1 MFRLTIILLASSAVL
16 SGCALTVSKAAL
28 DPQAGVSVERS
39 LEDVTAARAIRARM
53 LRAEG
58 HDLNDVS
65 VDVVKGIVVLAGA
78 TPNAADKKEAERI
91 AWSAPGVA
99 KVGNEIYVGRSLSLG
114 SKTKDELIS
123 TAVRTRMATSN
134 NVRNLN
140 YTVETRDGVV
150 YLMGVA
156 RSQAEL
162 EEAARLASI
171 TKGVREVISYAS
183 VRADMP
189 NAYGQG
195 TSGQSQA
202 DIASINRPAAPMP
215 YSAPSQSLPYAPPA
229 TAQSQEDI
237 DFWGTPVDA
246 PPLDNAALGNVSGAP
261 IDPTAPLP
269 YRPGMTEL
277 DPDALDSGKPILRDV
292 LTGEEIVL
300 PPGVEPLPYIPD
312 GPGSLGAGG
321 APLPPGA
328 VVNPAPL
335 ASPADPGPVAMQGES
350 VRITEPYTVD
360 PKTGERIPV
369 KWDGTQWVGIIR

>member
-1 MFRLTIILLASSAVL
+1 MSVCAASVL

-78 TPNAADKKEAERI
+78 TPNAADKEEAGRI
-91 AWSAPGVA
+91 AASAPGVE
-99 KVGNEIYVGRSLSLG
+99 KVGNEIYVGRSQGLG
-114 SKTKDELIS
+114 SKTKDEFIS
-123 TAVRTRMATSN
+123 TSVRTRLATSN

-140 YTVETRDGVV
+140 YTIETRDGVV

-171 TKGVREVISYAS
+171 TKGVREVVSYVS
-183 VRADMP
+183 VKSDMP

-195 TSGQSQA
+195 AAGSSQSNMASTTIPHSAPAPYSVPYSPPASSVAPQSAAGA
-202 DIASINRPAAPMP
+202 DSLDYWGSPVESAAP
-215 YSAPSQSLPYAPPA
+215 
-229 TAQSQEDI
+229 
-237 DFWGTPVDA
+237 V
-246 PPLDNAALGNVSGAP
+246 DNAALPLP
-261 IDPTAPLP
+261 IDPSAPLP
-269 YRPGMTEL
+269 YRPGISEL
-277 DPDALDSGKPILRDV
+277 DADALDSGKPILRD
-292 LTGEEIVL
+292 LMTGEEIIL

-321 APLPPGA
+321 VAPPPGA
-328 VVNPAPL
+328 L
-335 ASPADPGPVAMQGES
+335 ANQAAQIVSDSLPDGPS
-350 VRITEPYTVD
+350 VRVTEPYTID
-360 PKTGERIPV
+360 PNTGNRIPV
-369 KWDGTQWVGIIR
+369 KWDGTRWVGTFK